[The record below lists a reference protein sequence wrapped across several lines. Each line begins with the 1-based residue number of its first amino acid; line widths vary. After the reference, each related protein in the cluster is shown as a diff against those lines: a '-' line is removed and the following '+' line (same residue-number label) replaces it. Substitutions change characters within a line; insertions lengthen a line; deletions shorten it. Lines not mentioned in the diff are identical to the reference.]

1 MQTTAPNALWRT
13 GRLQAG
19 MTQAQVA
26 RAIKINREHISRIES
41 GIVKPG
47 LPIIRKLSALYG
59 LEHSE
64 VEILKM
70 YVETR
75 KANKGL
81 TPDEEALI
89 RAFRKQDL
97 TACLRI
103 LSENLK

>member
-1 MQTTAPNALWRT
+1 MQTTAPTALWT
-13 GRLQAG
+13 KGRLQTG
-19 MTQAQVA
+19 MTQGEVA
-26 RAIKINREHISRIES
+26 ERIKINREYLSRIEN
-41 GIVKPG
+41 GAVRPG
-47 LPIIRKLSALYG
+47 LPVIRKLSALYG